1 MKTEKIVIEV
11 LAELE
16 RAETIHPNYPTNE
29 FEALAVWVEE
39 VGEVTKALLD
49 AKHKGANRE
58 EIKTE
63 AIQAVAMGI
72 RFIKNLREAEFATGN
87 PVLSEMEQNI
97 IDAKITE

>member
-1 MKTEKIVIEV
+1 MKIEKIIIEA

-16 RAETIHPNYPTNE
+16 RAKTLHPNFPTNE